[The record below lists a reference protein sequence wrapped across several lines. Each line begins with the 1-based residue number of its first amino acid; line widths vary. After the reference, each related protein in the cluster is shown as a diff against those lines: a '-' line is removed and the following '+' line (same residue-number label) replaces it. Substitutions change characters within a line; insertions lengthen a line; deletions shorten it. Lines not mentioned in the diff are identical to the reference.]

1 MAELKD
7 SGNRREFETGAV
19 RDMQEGKG
27 RMDLVPWNMASEF
40 RTKLTTLWNIR
51 HIGTE
56 AKDGYYNVVSHRECI
71 QPVLE
76 YMIKMDQL
84 LNPDP
89 NSENALTYVDSRVK
103 MKECLLGMAACFA
116 AYVYNGLPAPIRYDD
131 EINAKEFINGIFAN
145 AMLEV
150 SKHYEDGAR
159 KYEDNNW
166 RKGIPVKVYFDSASR
181 HFMKWVGDWKDEPHD
196 RAIIWNCLCGAWE
209 ADRECTEWAISHA
222 KVEAKE
228 PCNDMRYDAGGP
240 GATGQPLKYCV
251 GSGTTERDHTI
262 QRDQNG
268 NIIGYVGKQAT
279 PDSINVLQ
287 SFSGWDPKPIDGC
300 KKSDAG
306 SGTSDTKACYRV
318 YRDQNGDPIYD

>member
-1 MAELKD
+1 MAILKD
-7 SGNRREFETGAV
+7 SGDRRDFGTGAV

-56 AKDGYYNVVSHRECI
+56 AKEGYYDIVAPNECI

-76 YMIKMDQL
+76 YMVKMDQL

-89 NSENALTYVDSRVK
+89 NSENALSYVGSRQK
-103 MKECLLGMAACFA
+103 MKGCLLGMAACFA
-116 AYVYNGLPAPIRYDD
+116 AYNYHGGPAPIRYDD
-131 EINAKEFINGIFAN
+131 EVSAKEFVSHVFSNT
-145 AMLEV
+145 MLEV

-159 KYEDNNW
+159 KYDDNNW

-181 HFMKWVGDWKDEPHD
+181 HFMKWIANWKDEPHD

-222 KVEAKE
+222 KVEANA
-228 PCNDMRYDAGGP
+228 PCKDMQCGNGGT
-240 GATGQPLKYCV
+240 GGNGQPLEWGV
-251 GSGTTERDHTI
+251 GSGGNNQTI
-262 QRDQNG
+262 WRDQNG
-268 NIIGYVGKQAT
+268 NILESNPHCV
-279 PDSINVLQ
+279 
-287 SFSGWDPKPIDGC
+287 
-300 KKSDAG
+300 
-306 SGTSDTKACYRV
+306 
-318 YRDQNGDPIYD
+318 